1 MAYTATDLEKLER
14 AAIELATGVRKAS
27 IVFTDG
33 TRVDFTP
40 ATLPQLRELLAD
52 VRYSLSMQSQTGA
65 GRGYFLVS
73 SSKGF

>member
-1 MAYTATDLEKLER
+1 MAYTSSDIEKLER

-40 ATLPQLRELLAD
+40 ATLPELRALISD
-52 VRYSLSMQSQTGA
+52 VRYAVSVQDQTTA

-73 SSKGF
+73 TSKGF